1 MDLTKY
7 VEVAFF
13 GAKICWPPPRVYL
26 PCMYIVYKSTYTYT
40 GRDIIILISNSK
52 EQVSTIER

>member
-1 MDLTKY
+1 MDLTNMLK
-7 VEVAFF
+7 
-13 GAKICWPPPRVYL
+13 L
-26 PCMYIVYKSTYTYT
+26 PFLAQKFVDRHHGFTYHACIVYKSTYTYT